1 MTNSGGTITPER
13 GKASRSTRSCRAR
26 GEAITAVAFTAARKK
41 GDRSRR
47 PRLAAE
53 CRARVHRPRF
63 KGSCLRV
70 RRRLPSLAHHA
81 HSDHGEPY
89 GGAAPRSVLGVLG
102 ATGRPLD
109 PATRTFMESAFGHP
123 GASLDVLLPAV
134 HVRRRCDHRI
144 RCRDSC
150 ASRRL
155 VELLPADP
163 KWFRIRGRGS
173 AVERKLGRRGSRRL
187 SPSWRCTPPRE
198 SNCARWSGS
207 TGSTRE
213 P

>member
-1 MTNSGGTITPER
+1 
-13 GKASRSTRSCRAR
+13 
-26 GEAITAVAFTAARKK
+26 
-41 GDRSRR
+41 
-47 PRLAAE
+47 
-53 CRARVHRPRF
+53 
-63 KGSCLRV
+63 
-70 RRRLPSLAHHA
+70 
-81 HSDHGEPY
+81 
-89 GGAAPRSVLGVLG
+89 VLG

-213 P
+213 PWRAHRWPGNRTTAQRGFRETRLPV